1 MKQVKGWMMMK
12 KVKKKLASAVVLGL
26 MLAVPVGVSAAEETI
41 DIAQTNTNIE
51 KADSDIIFKA
61 PVSGP
66 SLTVNN
72 HNGYN
77 ITAANITLDGLWQ
90 GENVF
95 LVQNKGSKLTVST
108 NNIVST
114 PLANTGG
121 NIYFHAQGGDIVVNA
136 NNISLESDSSIF
148 WAQKNTQGDASSIT
162 VNATGD
168 INLVSKNGADTVG
181 AATLTENA
189 TSSSQVTI
197 TGKNVSIT
205 SKGGTAVSASAWNWN
220 NGQLDDNYKSSDKV
234 TITAQEKLI
243 ITGEEKRAVG
253 IVGGRE
259 SDKAEIS
266 LNAKQ
271 IEINGLIKSDNGKIE
286 IGTNADFEK
295 ADITGD
301 INANNNSD
309 VAINLGSGSLNG
321 AIINDDTSAVSLN
334 MADGIWNVD
343 GDSRLRILNGEG
355 VIALN
360 VDDIDNVDTVEIGD
374 AKNADITLAAQQ
386 DADHVDD
393 ANAALAA
400 MANAVTGLEDG
411 TVVKI
416 DEGILNGATQGTLEG
431 DTVTQITTQ
440 DTTTTMGNMRDLASV
455 ALVAWRQED
464 STLSQRLGEL
474 RNSEGDQGIW
484 ARMSRGEFEYDGAF
498 KNQYNYF
505 QMGYDWAAGDWHYG
519 AAISHN
525 DGQTTYAQGSGENDS
540 TSLTLYGTWLGD
552 KGQYTDIVVKQGK
565 INNEYTNYAAAGVT
579 KADYDMWG
587 TAISAEYGQK
597 LEMQNDW
604 YVTPQAQLTYM
615 RIGGE
620 DYTASVDGKPMQ
632 VSQDGMDSFVG
643 RIGFEAGKNISDKGS
658 VYVKASLLHEFA
670 GEADTY
676 LQLGGIDNSYTQDLG
691 DTWYE
696 CGFGVNYKTSDNS
709 YLYADVVKTYGG
721 DVETPWQWN
730 AGMRWSF

>member
-1 MKQVKGWMMMK
+1 MK

>member
-1 MKQVKGWMMMK
+1 MMK
-12 KVKKKLASAVVLGL
+12 KVNKKLASAVVLGL

-66 SLTVNN
+66 SLTINN
-72 HNGYN
+72 GSGYN

-95 LVQNKGSKLTVST
+95 LVQNQGSKLTVST

-114 PLANTGG
+114 SLANTGG

-321 AIINDDTSAVSLN
+321 AIVSDDTSAVSLD
-334 MADGIWNVD
+334 MAGGIWNVD
-343 GDSRLRILNGEG
+343 GDSRLRMLNGEG

-360 VDDIDNVDTVEIGD
+360 VDDIDNVDTVEIDD

-400 MANAVTGLEDG
+400 MASAVTGLEDG

-431 DTVTQITTQ
+431 DTVTQVTTQ